1 MGEAKKRGT
10 FEERKAAAISKVE
23 ERERL
28 WQEKQRQR
36 REDRLKAEAIRPKES
51 PKLRSTR
58 SLAVAAFIAA
68 GMGVVTGR

>member
-10 FEERKAAAISKVE
+10 FEERKAAAITKAE

-36 REDRLKAEAIRPKES
+36 REERLKAEAIRPRES
-51 PKLRSTR
+51 PKRGNTR
-58 SLAVAAFIAA
+58 LLVTAALVAAS
-68 GMGVVTGR
+68 MGAVPGR

>member
-10 FEERKAAAISKVE
+10 FEQRKAAAIAKAE

-36 REDRLKAEAIRPKES
+36 REERLKAEAIRPKGS
-51 PKLRSTR
+51 PRLRDSRT
-58 SLAVAAFIAA
+58 LAVAALIAA
-68 GMGVVTGR
+68 GMVVAIGR

>member
-10 FEERKAAAISKVE
+10 FEERKAAAIAKTE

-36 REDRLKAEAIRPKES
+36 REGRLKVEEIRPKES
-51 PKLRSTR
+51 PRRGNTR
-58 SLAVAAFIAA
+58 LLITAALLAAS
-68 GMGVVTGR
+68 MGVVVGR